1 MAATCCAVG
10 PTTVFSRRRIGP
22 AIAREWNVMPF
33 LSFSIVALTGNGV
46 PADLCQRRA
55 SGEIHALHLRRVY
68 ERVSR
73 RQPGS
78 RFRRRGAHP
87 GVLIAGAA
95 RVLRPLQR
103 LREVDRFRHLEHA
116 DLGNEQFV
124 YPAVAIVSLARSI
137 WFAANGQ
144 PLSNPDRM
152 MMKGFP
158 AFPG

>member
-33 LSFSIVALTGNGV
+33 LSFSIVALTGDGV

-87 GVLIAGAA
+87 GVLIAAAA
-95 RVLRPLQR
+95 RVLRPLQYV
-103 LREVDRFRHLEHA
+103 REKLTAFATQNKGISVTSS
-116 DLGNEQFV
+116 FV
-124 YPAVAIVSLARSI
+124 HPAVAIVSHALSI
-137 WFAANGQ
+137 
-144 PLSNPDRM
+144 
-152 MMKGFP
+152 
-158 AFPG
+158 